1 MPFTYTFK
9 ESDAGKT
16 FRLTASLKS
25 NPSITDS
32 ILINCKNTA
41 PIPTPS
47 EEIGSF
53 PEGTSSESFVLIY
66 QLNQDYVSTLDAK
79 TLNEYAYNYL
89 EDIKGER
96 NEDIVYYAE
105 DENGIYLYV
114 TKTDTDN
121 YDNEIVSINGVDC
134 YKVYVG
140 GTAEII
146 GFSKDPNETG
156 SYSLTLSNGY
166 CGEVANKIYLFITNS
181 AQLVNIVKN
190 ENVPVGFY
198 YESETSTDTKYFTN
212 KSTYLEKGYY
222 LSIGDYCTIDNAHS
236 PSSGEVVNYIFADGN
251 ISAII
256 TSDTMTELSHFADI
270 VNANKIILSSN
281 IKKIG
286 NYCFYGSNV
295 SGEITLETALLEE
308 IGDYAF
314 AKMSNLKLLNI
325 NADEEGYSTMPN
337 TLKKIGNHAFSE
349 SAGLQRIDLRDCVN
363 IEEIGYR
370 AFSECANLRYVKY
383 LKTQIEPDGITS
395 TQLLYLPPD
404 QGSGNTYAP
413 RDNGYKEVVTT
424 YGYNYDADTAYET
437 TEEEKNN
444 TKETFYGDS
453 NINWYCY

>member
-1 MPFTYTFK
+1 MSFTYTFK

-66 QLNQDYVSTLDAK
+66 QLNQDYASTLDAE

-96 NEDIVYYAE
+96 NEQIVYYAE
-105 DENGIYLYV
+105 DGDGIYLYV

-121 YDNEIVSINGVDC
+121 YDNEIVSVNGVDC

-156 SYSLTLSNGY
+156 NYSLTLSNGY

-198 YESETSTDTKYFTN
+198 YESETSTDIKYFTN

-222 LSIGDYCTIDNAHS
+222 LSIGDYCTIDNARS
-236 PSSGEVVNYIFADGN
+236 PSSGEVVSYIFADGN

-256 TSDTMTELSHFADI
+256 TSDTMTELSYFADI
-270 VNANKIILSSN
+270 INANKIILSSN

-295 SGEITLETALLEE
+295 SGEITLETASLEE

-325 NADEEGYSTMPN
+325 NADEEGYSTMPS

-349 SAGLQRIDLRDCVN
+349 SAGLQRIDLRDCIN
-363 IEEIGYR
+363 IEEIGHR

-404 QGSGNTYAP
+404 QGSGNTYA
-413 RDNGYKEVVTT
+413 R
-424 YGYNYDADTAYET
+424 ET
-437 TEEEKNN
+437 LAIK
-444 TKETFYGDS
+444 KL
-453 NINWYCY
+453 